1 MHMTEQRHEPVG
13 NILID
18 IRDVSVNKEL
28 PRDERITEFIRQIK
42 DPYCFKC
49 GRFTV
54 RASFAADGATLEDCI
69 KGIIR

>member
-1 MHMTEQRHEPVG
+1 MQTTDQRAAAVG
-13 NILID
+13 NVLVD
-18 IRDVSVNKEL
+18 IREVSVSKEL
-28 PRDERITEFIRQIK
+28 SREERISEFIRQIK